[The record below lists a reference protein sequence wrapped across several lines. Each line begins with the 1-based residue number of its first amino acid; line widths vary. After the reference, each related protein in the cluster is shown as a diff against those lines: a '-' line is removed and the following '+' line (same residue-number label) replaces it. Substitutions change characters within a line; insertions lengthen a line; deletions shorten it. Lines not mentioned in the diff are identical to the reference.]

1 MSCDGRRPGPRDST
15 YAVLAVD
22 FMEEDEEE
30 DEEQVRVP
38 HRRQPAQ
45 CVRSVR
51 TMLLPIEE
59 YASLE
64 PPLVSIRRGLSVWR
78 SRVSGCASTSAW
90 ALALA
95 LLLLGA
101 AAMNRGRSFSSLRG
115 DHVLRHGALQLKA
128 SGSATE
134 FRLAPDPLATPW
146 VAPPLQWTP
155 LPPPISLPP
164 PPLPLPLPPPPPLQW
179 TPPAYLTIEPLG
191 SPLTLEA
198 PTTTTKL
205 SPMELAELRGRQELE
220 GAAVVEVVGNAVVV
234 ANTTASPVMSTSTS
248 TGTKTATS
256 TSTTRWPSPSF
267 FCLTV
272 VRAGGYEPDLV
283 KAQYEQKVGIF
294 ACDEYTVFSN
304 GGVVQVGDLQTQD
317 LPVAP
322 VTMGNMSKVGTTTS
336 SWLNTMIFMKMW
348 DLIAG
353 SGKWWDHDWTV
364 KVDPDAV
371 FFPSRLREYLAPQMA
386 SFGDAALYVGNC
398 DRTWHNGPVRL
409 KLFGSLEIFNRN
421 AIGSYKASNA
431 RCKAE
436 LPWQGWGEDF
446 FMQQCLD
453 LAGVHALNGTQYLA
467 DARCEWSPCT
477 DPTKVAFHDFKTIP
491 AWFDCWGQSEQ
502 RERLKHWPHLD
513 EMEVVMKRLEK

>member
-1 MSCDGRRPGPRDST
+1 
-15 YAVLAVD
+15 
-22 FMEEDEEE
+22 
-30 DEEQVRVP
+30 
-38 HRRQPAQ
+38 
-45 CVRSVR
+45 
-51 TMLLPIEE
+51 
-59 YASLE
+59 
-64 PPLVSIRRGLSVWR
+64 
-78 SRVSGCASTSAW
+78 
-90 ALALA
+90 
-95 LLLLGA
+95 
-101 AAMNRGRSFSSLRG
+101 MNSGRSFRSLRG
-115 DHVLRHGALQLKA
+115 DHVLRHGALQLEA

-134 FRLAPDPLATPW
+134 FGLAPDPLATPW
-146 VAPPLQWTP
+146 AAPPLLQWTP
-155 LPPPISLPP
+155 L
-164 PPLPLPLPPPPPLQW
+164 
-179 TPPAYLTIEPLG
+179 
-191 SPLTLEA
+191 A
-198 PTTTTKL
+198 PTTTTTL
-205 SPMELAELRGRQELE
+205 SPTELAELRGRQELE
-220 GAAVVEVVGNAVVV
+220 GAAVVDVVGISVLV

-248 TGTKTATS
+248 TGTNTATS
-256 TSTTRWPSPSF
+256 TSTTRWASPSF

-283 KAQYEQKVGIF
+283 KAQYKQKVGIF
-294 ACDEYTVFSN
+294 ACDEYAVFSN

-322 VTMGNMSKVGTTTS
+322 VTMGNMNKVGTTTS

-348 DLIAG
+348 DLVAD

-371 FFPSRLREYLAPQMA
+371 FFPSRLRGYLGPQMA

-467 DARCEWSPCT
+467 DARCEFSPCT

-502 RERLKHWPHLD
+502 SERLKHWPHLD
-513 EMEVVMKRLEK
+513 DMEVVMKRLEK

>member
-146 VAPPLQWTP
+146 V
-155 LPPPISLPP
+155 
-164 PPLPLPLPPPPPLQW
+164 
-179 TPPAYLTIEPLG
+179 
-191 SPLTLEA
+191 A